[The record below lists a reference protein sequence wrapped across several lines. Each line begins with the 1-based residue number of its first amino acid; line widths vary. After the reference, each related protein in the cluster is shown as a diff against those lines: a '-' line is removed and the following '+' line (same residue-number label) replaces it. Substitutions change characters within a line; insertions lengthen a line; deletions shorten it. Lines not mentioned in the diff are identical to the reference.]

1 MKRRAAAKGKSMYVI
16 FGLLA
21 ILIGSL
27 AYLALQKGNR
37 EGLEEKKG
45 KADVMKS
52 MESIMKDMGIDSA
65 EIMKGIEGLKHKEGF
80 EEGAIG
86 RMSPSQRFNAEIQA
100 KKNAYNEERKKE
112 YIAFQEKLKKP
123 ATAGSFF
130 SNLKFNKPAKQ

>member
-21 ILIGSL
+21 ILLGSL

-37 EGLEEKKG
+37 EGLKVEEEEKKG

-65 EIMKGIEGLKHKEGF
+65 DLMKGMEGLKHKEGMKGMKPK
-80 EEGAIG
+80 EG
-86 RMSPSQRFNAEIQA
+86 MKS
-100 KKNAYNEERKKE
+100 KE
-112 YIAFQEKLKKP
+112 GLKH
-123 ATAGSFF
+123 
-130 SNLKFNKPAKQ
+130 NKM

>member
-21 ILIGSL
+21 ILLGSL
-27 AYLALQKGNR
+27 AYLALQKGSR

-65 EIMKGIEGLKHKEGF
+65 EIMKGIEGLKPKEGMKSK
-80 EEGAIG
+80 EG
-86 RMSPSQRFNAEIQA
+86 
-100 KKNAYNEERKKE
+100 
-112 YIAFQEKLKKP
+112 LKH
-123 ATAGSFF
+123 
-130 SNLKFNKPAKQ
+130 NKM